1 MSLMNSSEDLS
12 GLGRPDLVYKAKLAE
27 QAERCAFAD
36 LVHFFFFN
44 RELLRMAGKGFGDRV
59 IVLPKCVAC
68 GRRRK
73 RARPSRT
80 TCIVTRRRLNI

>member
-36 LVHFFFFN
+36 LVHFFFFLTGN
-44 RELLRMAGKGFGDRV
+44 CFAWRGKGSGTESLFCPNA
-59 IVLPKCVAC
+59 LPAGVA
-68 GRRRK
+68 GNALGH
-73 RARPSRT
+73 RARRAS
-80 TCIVTRRRLNI
+80 